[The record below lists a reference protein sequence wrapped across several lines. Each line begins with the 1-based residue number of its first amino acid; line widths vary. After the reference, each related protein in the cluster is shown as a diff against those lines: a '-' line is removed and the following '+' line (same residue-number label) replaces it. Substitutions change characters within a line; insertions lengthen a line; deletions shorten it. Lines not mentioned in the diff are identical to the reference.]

1 MNETEE
7 TEKESPPALNIP
19 GALRMVCLPGRHVF
33 EQGMPSNQVYMIEKG
48 RVEVTVQDGP
58 HTIQIAQLGAGDI
71 FGEMGVLE
79 NESRMATVTALEETF
94 ITVVS
99 RSDLENRVENMND
112 DLLRAIIRSLTK
124 RLRQTSNTQIHYY
137 KEMTRVQD
145 RMSSLAQKAH
155 EGIDQS
161 RRDAFSAEV
170 MPLLDQLEGLLDKY
184 KK

>member
-1 MNETEE
+1 MSDETEE
-7 TEKESPPALNIP
+7 EQTPAPSISIP

-33 EQGMPSNQVYMIEKG
+33 EQGMPSNQVYMIDKG
-48 RVEVTVQDGP
+48 RAKVTVQDGP
-58 HTIQIAQLGAGDI
+58 HTIQIAELGAGDI

-99 RSDLENRVENMND
+99 RSDLEKRIEKIND
-112 DLLRAIIRSLTK
+112 EFVRAIIQSLMK

-155 EGIDQS
+155 EGIDQA